1 MEIKRLKIEK
11 LHGYID
17 KDILFNSDI
26 TLLVGING
34 SGKTSILNVIN
45 WIVRPSLPHL
55 CITEFKSISLWFTF
69 KNKDYEIICK
79 HNKSTFHYKLSCNG
93 EEYNPLIVRLSIHPK
108 DIQNNE
114 ALRLKLLE
122 NYKGLGPDAKEKST
136 WDLVSSFPAPT
147 IIGLDR
153 NLYAEE
159 SEDAVFLDE
168 DQRTLI
174 RHKNQASNKAPVER
188 VKEIINVEY
197 RKRKNRILNLTN
209 SLKNHLMISAFDG
222 SITQESLTSGIRY
235 RLNLSQIE
243 KAEMRVQDYFRNFEQ
258 NTLTSKETQTVE
270 NYFAQLKV
278 ITKRYQSNPDDK
290 FVELLYGL
298 NANQFIKIRNL
309 LKEFEKF
316 EHQSLMAMEE
326 IQTYLETLNH
336 FFKDSAKKILFKE
349 DTSEITFNNLDKNG
363 EPITKFKDIKFL
375 SSGEQQIL
383 ILFTYIAF
391 NSNDGK
397 VFIIDEPELSL
408 HIKWQEDFLEKLEK
422 ITPDSTQ
429 LLLATHSPILANK
442 KKEKAITLLPYNI

>member
-1 MEIKRLKIEK
+1 MDIKRLKIEG

-17 KDILFNSDI
+17 KDIKFNSDI

-34 SGKTSILNVIN
+34 AGKTSILNVIN
-45 WIVRPSLPHL
+45 WIIRPSLPHL
-55 CITEFKSISLWFTF
+55 CVTEFKKVTLWLSF

-79 HNKSTFHYKLSCNG
+79 HNKSTFHYKISTKG
-93 EEYNPLIVRLSIHPK
+93 EEYNPLIVRLGRHPK
-108 DIQNNE
+108 DIQNDEN
-114 ALRLKLLE
+114 LRSNLLE
-122 NYKGLGPDAKEKST
+122 SYKGLGPDAKEKNT

-159 SEDAVFLDE
+159 SEDAIYFDE
-168 DQRTLI
+168 DQRTRI
-174 RHKNQASNKAPVER
+174 RRKKSGASKSPVER

-197 RKRKNRILNLTN
+197 RKRKNRVLNLTN

-222 SITQESLTSGIRY
+222 SITLDSLTSGVRY
-235 RLNLSQIE
+235 KLNLAQIE
-243 KAEMRVQDYFRNFEQ
+243 KAESRVSDYFKNFEQ
-258 NTLTSKETQTVE
+258 NTLSQKEGQTIT
-270 NYFAQLKV
+270 NYFSQLKF
-278 ITKRYQSNPDDK
+278 ITKKYQSDPTNDSVK
-290 FVELLYGL
+290 LLYGL
-298 NANQFIKIRNL
+298 NANQFVKIRNL

-316 EHQSLMAMEE
+316 EQQSLKAMAE
-326 IQTYLETLNH
+326 IQTYLDTLNH
-336 FFKDSAKKILFKE
+336 FFKDSAKKIIFKE
-349 DTSEITFNNLDKNG
+349 DTSEISFNNLDKDGNAL
-363 EPITKFKDIKFL
+363 TKFKDIKFL

-391 NSNDGK
+391 NSTDGK

-422 ITPDSTQ
+422 ITPSSTQ

-442 KKEKAITLLPYNI
+442 KKDKAITLLPYNI

>member
-17 KDILFNSDI
+17 KDIKFNSDL

-34 SGKTSILNVIN
+34 AGKTSILNVIN

-55 CITEFKSISLWFTF
+55 CITEFKIITLWFSL
-69 KNKDYEIICK
+69 KNKDYEIVCK
-79 HNKSTFHYKLSCNG
+79 HNKSTFHYTVKTKG
-93 EEYNPLIVRLSIHPK
+93 EDYSPLIVRLGKHPK
-108 DIQNNE
+108 DIQNDE
-114 ALRLKLLE
+114 SLRSNLLE
-122 NYKGLGPDAKEKST
+122 GYKGLGPDAKEKNT
-136 WDLVSSFPAPT
+136 WELISSFPAPT

-153 NLYAEE
+153 NIYTEE
-159 SEDAVFLDE
+159 SEDAVYFDE
-168 DQRTLI
+168 DQRT
-174 RHKNQASNKAPVER
+174 RARRKKPGNSKSPVER

-197 RKRKNRILNLTN
+197 RKRKNRVLNLTN

-222 SITQESLTSGIRY
+222 SITLESLSAGIRY
-235 RLNLSQIE
+235 KLNLAQIE
-243 KAEMRVQDYFRNFEQ
+243 KAESRVNEYFKNIEQ
-258 NTLTSKETQTVE
+258 NILTPKESQTIT
-270 NYFAQLKV
+270 NYFSQLKV
-278 ITKRYQSNPDDK
+278 ITKKYQSNPNDESVK
-290 FVELLYGL
+290 LLYGL
-298 NANQFIKIRNL
+298 NANQFVKIRNL

-316 EHQSLMAMEE
+316 ESLSVKAMDE
-326 IQTYLETLNH
+326 IQTYLDTLNH

-363 EPITKFKDIKFL
+363 SAVTKYKDIKFL

-391 NSNDGK
+391 NSTDGK

-408 HIKWQEDFLEKLEK
+408 HIKWQEDFLEKLER

-442 KKEKAITLLPYNI
+442 KRDKAITLLPYNV